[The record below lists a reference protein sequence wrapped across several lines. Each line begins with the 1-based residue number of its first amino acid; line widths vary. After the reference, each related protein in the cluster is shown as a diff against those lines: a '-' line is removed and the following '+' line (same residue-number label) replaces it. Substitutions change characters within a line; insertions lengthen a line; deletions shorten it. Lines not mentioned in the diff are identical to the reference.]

1 MGESST
7 PGASKKLSKKNG
19 TLPDWLYSYSRKAF
33 LDDLVAGLTVG
44 IMLVPQSMAYA
55 MLAGMP
61 PIYGLYASLVPLVVY
76 AIFAS
81 SRHVTPGTTAVDS
94 LIMVFA
100 LGAFAEPNSQAY
112 IQLAFMFA
120 FMVGVVH
127 LVMAIGRLGFLV
139 NLLSRPVIMGFISAA
154 ATIIGCNQ
162 FSNLMGLSLPRQE
175 HFYMLIYDA
184 VIHVFQT
191 HIPSLLVGLIGIFAL
206 IFFRKWKHLFPAAL
220 AVVILS
226 IFASWGLQLEA
237 KGVQVV
243 GNIPTGIPGF
253 TLFTFDFGVMGELA
267 LTAVTL
273 ALIQFTNVISLGKS
287 LANSHGYSLNPNK
300 ELVALGASNIMGSFF
315 QSFTISGSFSRTA
328 VNEQAGAKSPL
339 SNVFAASLIAL
350 TLLFLTPVLYYLPIP
365 ILAAIIMVASFGMIK
380 IKEMQ
385 GLFKVKK
392 IDGYLAIITF
402 LATLV
407 FGLEAGI
414 LTGITASIVA
424 IMYRISRP
432 NVAILGNI
440 PGTRSFRDIT
450 YRSDVIQIEGILIL
464 RVDASFSYA
473 NADFLKELILSKS
486 DPATSDITSVII
498 DASSVNDLD
507 TTAVEALFTVV
518 EILEKRNVSLFFTGI
533 HGTVDAVMKQSGLQ
547 TRLGDE
553 HFLLS
558 PFRAV
563 EYIRDKQKRENS
575 GDGSTSENPFTLGV
589 QEPTSH

>member
-1 MGESST
+1 MGDSNK
-7 PGASKKLSKKNG
+7 PGATNKLSKKRSV
-19 TLPDWLYSYSRKAF
+19 LPAWVSSYSRNAF
-33 LDDLVAGLTVG
+33 AADIVAGLTVG

-76 AIFAS
+76 ALFAS
-81 SRHVTPGTTAVDS
+81 SRHVTPGTTAIDS

-100 LGAFAEPNSQAY
+100 LGALAEPNSAAY

-127 LVMAIGRLGFLV
+127 LVMAVGRLGFLV

-162 FSNLMGLSLPRQE
+162 FANLMGISLPRRE

-184 VIHVFQT
+184 AVNIFNT
-191 HIPSLLVGLIGIFAL
+191 HTPSLLVGLIGVFAL
-206 IFFRKWKHLFPAAL
+206 LFFRKWKRLFPAAL
-220 AVVILS
+220 TVVILS
-226 IFASWGLQLEA
+226 IVASWGFQLEA

-253 TLFTFDFGVMGELA
+253 TLFAFDFSAMGELMI
-267 LTAVTL
+267 TAVTL

-287 LANSHGYSLNPNK
+287 FANTHGYTLNPNK
-300 ELVALGASNIMGSFF
+300 ELLALGASNIIGSFF
-315 QSFTISGSFSRTA
+315 QSFTVSGSFSRTA
-328 VNEQAGAKSPL
+328 VNAEAGATSPL
-339 SNVFAASLIAL
+339 SNVFAAALIAL

-365 ILAAIIMVASFGMIK
+365 ILAALIMVASFGMIK
-380 IKEMQ
+380 IKEMRS
-385 GLFKVKK
+385 LFTVKK
-392 IDGYLAIITF
+392 VDGYLALMTF
-402 LATLV
+402 VVTLA

-414 LTGITASIVA
+414 IAGITASIVA

-432 NVAILGNI
+432 NFAILGLI
-440 PGTRSFRDIT
+440 PGTRSFRDISF
-450 YRSDVIQIEGILIL
+450 RDDVKQIEGILIL

-486 DPATSDITSVII
+486 DPETSQIKAVII

-518 EILEKRNVSLFFTGI
+518 EILEKRDVELFFTGI
-533 HGTVDAVMKQSGLQ
+533 HGSVDQVIKQSGLEK
-547 TRLGDE
+547 RLGSD

-558 PFRAV
+558 PYRAV
-563 EYIRDKQKRENS
+563 EYIKGKNPFG
-575 GDGSTSENPFTLGV
+575 GDGEGSITEDSLSVRLG
-589 QEPTSH
+589 